1 MERARLEGIEL
12 SYELSGAGEP
22 VVLIHAGVCA
32 DFFAPLVDEPALR
45 GYRLLRYH
53 RVGYGASGSVEGAVS
68 FVQQAVHC
76 RELMRSVGIERAHVA
91 GHSSSV
97 GIALQ
102 LALDAPDA
110 VQTLAL
116 LDPAR
121 PAEPTELHA
130 EMVGALTAALE
141 RYRAGDAAGAVD
153 AFLTGV
159 CGPGYRA
166 PLEQAL
172 PGAVQQAVADAY
184 AFFEQEIPAVMEW
197 SFGPDESGRVAQPA
211 LVVVGERSEPVYRER
226 RDLLLAW
233 LPNAEAFEL
242 AGATHLLQVQ
252 NPSGLAEALAAFF
265 GRHPISTTV

>member
-1 MERARLEGIEL
+1 MERAQVDGLEL
-12 SYELSGAGEP
+12 SYEVRGSGEP

-32 DFFAPLVDEPALR
+32 DFFAPLVDEPALQ

-53 RVGYGASGSVEGAVS
+53 RVGYGASGSVEGPVS
-68 FVQQAVHC
+68 FARQAAYCHA
-76 RELMRSVGIERAHVA
+76 LMREVGIERAHVA

-97 GIALQ
+97 GMALQ

-121 PAEPTELHA
+121 PATPTELHA
-130 EMVGALTAALE
+130 EMVESLVAALE

-153 AFLTGV
+153 DFLRGV

-172 PGAVQQAVADAY
+172 PGAVEQAVVDAD
-184 AFFEQEIPAVMEW
+184 AFFEQEVPAVMEW
-197 SFGPDESGRVAQPA
+197 SFGPDEARRVHQPA
-211 LVVVGERSEPVYRER
+211 LAVVGERSEPVYRER
-226 RDLLLAW
+226 RDLLLSW
-233 LPNAEAFEL
+233 LPNAETFEL
-242 AGATHLLQVQ
+242 PGATHLLQVE
-252 NPSGLAEALAAFF
+252 NPRGLAEALAAFF
-265 GRHPISTTV
+265 ARHPIAVTA